1 MPAMTTIRRIARLR
15 LRHEL
20 VDVTDRLRF
29 KAEAWTD
36 TLAPFAGIRTETANE
51 FTGLYK
57 LPESTGIVE
66 KHYRGRTE
74 AALARLMRASGA
86 KRTGFSD

>member
-1 MPAMTTIRRIARLR
+1 MPAMATIRRIARLR

-20 VDVTDRLRF
+20 VDATDGLRF

-51 FTGLYK
+51 FAGLYN
-57 LPESTGIVE
+57 LPASTGIVE
-66 KHYRGRTE
+66 KHYGGGRRQ
-74 AALARLMRASGA
+74 L
-86 KRTGFSD
+86 

>member
-1 MPAMTTIRRIARLR
+1 MATIRRIARLR

-20 VDVTDRLRF
+20 VDATDGLRF

-51 FTGLYK
+51 FAGLYK
-57 LPESTGIVE
+57 LPASTGIVE
-66 KHYRGRTE
+66 KHYGRRAE
-74 AALARLMRASGA
+74 AALARLMRESG
-86 KRTGFSD
+86 